1 MNILSTNKSVAIA
14 IVFGGGDDDGNSYE
28 YVIRPNAT
36 NFNSEEKQAQPA
48 AKTTPSTERVFDP
61 YKREDGNSCSS
72 SGGSPGPG
80 SCTKQY
86 MLNGGRFV
94 SYDLIN
100 SLVFFFVTHPLYFFS
115 YHYPETCG

>member
-1 MNILSTNKSVAIA
+1 MSTNKSVAIA

-61 YKREDGNSCSS
+61 YKREWQLLLEQWWFTWSRVLH
-72 SGGSPGPG
+72 
-80 SCTKQY
+80 KAVHAKW
-86 MLNGGRFV
+86 R
-94 SYDLIN
+94 
-100 SLVFFFVTHPLYFFS
+100 
-115 YHYPETCG
+115 

>member
-94 SYDLIN
+94 SYTI
-100 SLVFFFVTHPLYFFS
+100 
-115 YHYPETCG
+115 

>member
-86 MLNGGRFV
+86 MLNGGSLFHIRFDQV
-94 SYDLIN
+94 
-100 SLVFFFVTHPLYFFS
+100 LVFFFVTHPLYFFS